1 MNYTSSYLK
10 SLIKFI
16 INPENKNS
24 KSIIFVNHRMIC
36 QEINKK
42 LNLIFDDLYEKKEI
56 NEKIISKYV
65 IGISTE
71 SKNNLLNFTKKDLDN
86 NIKNFRNNDNCKV
99 LIATNVVEE
108 GIDIPDCNNVICL
121 STIKTIKEYI
131 QKSGRARQK
140 NSKIILFSTKKN
152 EQINKDKIQEIK
164 IAIKVMK
171 NLINDNSIIPKV
183 KKYNYINNYNIIES
197 NKGVKIYLD
206 YSKVVVEEFVSKLFN
221 DGYTW
226 NRVELKDMELKIDN
240 KIKYFPYLSLPSV
253 LECSFKKIYEVPQNY
268 FDTKNKSSDYG
279 KKYIDFFYFKAV
291 KLLHKNGYLNE
302 YFQFNKNYDNLLSLE
317 NKFIK
322 TESEKHIQIKIPKN
336 NNATIK
342 NDYVELLA
350 HLIDLTP
357 KYFDLTYSE
366 KKERFLSLL
375 SENPITVI
383 NFDLFIPS
391 SHLIKLYYFNT
402 HYFKNDNE
410 EEESKIWY
418 GKKTKIPY
426 TVYSKLNISID
437 KVFKIKIP
445 KNKMH
450 LINFFYVYSL
460 FVSTD
465 AEMFFYYC
473 IYYKKFDFC
482 QNLFKDEKLFEELK
496 TFFEKYDNEYLS
508 IKQHLKNYSTSELN
522 YQNHLVK
529 ISLLLYNK
537 DTNSYEIDFPYIEKF
552 YNCVIEDIFSYSK
565 FLKRSLKTEEEIKK
579 LLNQEDESY
588 LKTETMKLNNII
600 LDEEDENEDNKRKF
614 M

>member
-1 MNYTSSYLK
+1 
-10 SLIKFI
+10 
-16 INPENKNS
+16 
-24 KSIIFVNHRMIC
+24 MIC

-56 NEKIISKYV
+56 KEKIFSKYV

-121 STIKTIKEYI
+121 STIKIIKEYI

-171 NLINDNSIIPKV
+171 NLINDNSIIPKM

-197 NKGVKIYLD
+197 NKDVKIYLD
-206 YSKVVVEEFVSKLFN
+206 YSKLVVEEFVSKLFN
-221 DGYTW
+221 DDYTW

-317 NKFIK
+317 NKFIN
-322 TESEKHIQIKIPKN
+322 TESEKHI
-336 NNATIK
+336 
-342 NDYVELLA
+342 
-350 HLIDLTP
+350 
-357 KYFDLTYSE
+357 
-366 KKERFLSLL
+366 
-375 SENPITVI
+375 
-383 NFDLFIPS
+383 
-391 SHLIKLYYFNT
+391 
-402 HYFKNDNE
+402 
-410 EEESKIWY
+410 
-418 GKKTKIPY
+418 
-426 TVYSKLNISID
+426 
-437 KVFKIKIP
+437 
-445 KNKMH
+445 
-450 LINFFYVYSL
+450 
-460 FVSTD
+460 
-465 AEMFFYYC
+465 
-473 IYYKKFDFC
+473 
-482 QNLFKDEKLFEELK
+482 
-496 TFFEKYDNEYLS
+496 
-508 IKQHLKNYSTSELN
+508 
-522 YQNHLVK
+522 
-529 ISLLLYNK
+529 
-537 DTNSYEIDFPYIEKF
+537 
-552 YNCVIEDIFSYSK
+552 
-565 FLKRSLKTEEEIKK
+565 
-579 LLNQEDESY
+579 
-588 LKTETMKLNNII
+588 
-600 LDEEDENEDNKRKF
+600 
-614 M
+614 